1 MTYLRFDPFKK
12 FDSMTRKMNEYA
24 SEFEKGFTFE
34 SGAFNPK
41 ADISESSKEVVIYIE
56 LPGMSKT
63 DVKISIN
70 EDRMLTVSGDKNKND
85 NVGNKRYVR
94 SERSYGEFSR
104 SFMLA
109 ENVGLEDIDAK
120 FEEGVLVLK
129 LAKIEPAKPKVI
141 DVEIK

>member
-24 SEFEKGFTFE
+24 SEFEKGFTVE

-56 LPGMSKT
+56 LPGMCKT

-85 NVGNKRYVR
+85 NTDNKRYIR

-120 FEEGVLVLK
+120 FDEGVLVLK
-129 LAKIEPAKPKVI
+129 LAKIEPPKPKVI

>member
-24 SEFEKGFTFE
+24 SEFEKGFTVE

-41 ADISESSKEVVIYIE
+41 ADISESSKEVMIYIE

-70 EDRMLTVSGDKNKND
+70 EERMLTVSGNKNKND
-85 NVGNKRYVR
+85 NVDNKRYIR

-129 LAKIEPAKPKVI
+129 LEKIEPAKPKVI